1 MLTLFRRAENVTEFH
16 TIINTPT
23 KRADNLKQCRKW
35 FEFRS
40 KRHQNRLGQIH
51 MTQVSG
57 TRSMHVMDLIDTSKQ
72 INVKRTNGHGRMEVC
87 EIVGTLQ

>member
-1 MLTLFRRAENVTEFH
+1 
-16 TIINTPT
+16 
-23 KRADNLKQCRKW
+23 
-35 FEFRS
+35 
-40 KRHQNRLGQIH
+40 